1 MQYSLGRKSKK
12 PILDLVSLIFLLD
25 IQAKMLEKE
34 LILLEKLSK
43 YFKGVTFIS

>member
-25 IQAKMLEKE
+25 VQAEMLEKA
-34 LILLEKLSK
+34 LILEKLSK
-43 YFKGVTFIS
+43 CFKGVSFIS